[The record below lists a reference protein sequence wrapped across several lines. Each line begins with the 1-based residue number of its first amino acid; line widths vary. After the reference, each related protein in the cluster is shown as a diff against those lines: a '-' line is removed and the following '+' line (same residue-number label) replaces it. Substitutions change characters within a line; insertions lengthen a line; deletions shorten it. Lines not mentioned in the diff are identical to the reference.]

1 MAIELYKHNKKAYSN
16 VLEHFETTNRTC
28 VVHATGTGKSFISL
42 KWLEDNKD
50 RRCLFLAPTNAII
63 DQFKTHIEDN
73 GLSLSDFPNLEFEL
87 YTNVNN
93 RIADNKYDCIVMDEF
108 HRCGAKEWS
117 KGINK
122 LLDNNEDAKV
132 LGLSATPIRYLD
144 DNRNMAD
151 EIFNGN
157 IASEI
162 SIAEAI
168 AMGILQAPTYIT
180 SIYSFDNEIDKIQN
194 QIDKYKNKEEKKEL
208 QKKLDEAKNMLEK
221 SRGLSEVFEK
231 YIKNDKGKYIVFCK
245 DKPHMELMEE
255 KSNEWFKNINKIK
268 VNDVYYEKGRELN
281 KYEIDS
287 FENNERDELKL
298 LFAIEMLNEGV
309 HVKSIDGVIMFRP
322 TVSPIIY
329 FQQLGRALSVGH
341 NEHPIVFDVVNNYEC
356 LDQIHTL
363 KDEVEKIIDKAI
375 DDINNGIVPFDGYVD
390 VDSYKFKNILNGFN
404 IIDCNTD
411 IKQILDKLDVDSQFT
426 FEDWYK
432 LAKAYSESHNGSLE
446 VPSRFKTFDGVNEIT
461 EDDPRYKDAPNL
473 GAKVVD
479 WRGIYNGTRK
489 GALTQEQIDLLTGIG
504 MRWEKLEKM
513 TFEDWYKLA
522 KAYSESH
529 NGSLEIPKPFK
540 TFDGVNEITEDDPR
554 YKDAPDLRAKVVN
567 WRSIYNGTQKGTLTQ
582 EQIDLLTGIG
592 MRLEKLEKMTFE
604 GWYKLAKAYSE
615 SHNGSLEIPKRFKTF
630 DGVNEITEDDPRY
643 KDAPAL
649 GAKVVDW
656 RGIYNGTQKGTLTQ
670 EQIDLL
676 TRIGMRW
683 EKLEKM
689 TFEDWYKLAKA
700 YSESHNSSLEI
711 PKHFKTFDG
720 VNEITEDD
728 PRYKD
733 APDLGAKVVNW
744 RGIYN
749 GTRNGTLTQEQIDL
763 LIRIGMRLEKLE
775 KMTFEDWYKL
785 AKAYSEHHNGSLEIP
800 NHFKTFDGVNEITE
814 DDPRYKDAPD
824 LGAKVV
830 NWRGIYNGT
839 SNGTLTQ
846 EQIDLLIGIG
856 MRFENKKISFED
868 WYKLAKAYSESHNGS
883 LEIPKPFKTFDGV
896 NEITE
901 DDPRYKNAPDLG
913 AKIVNWRGAY
923 NGTTNGILTF
933 ERIKMLEDI
942 GIVWFTDKNND
953 KLQSQIIDEKNKLK
967 KQKEILNRFNSLLN
981 NYDGESL
988 PSKEDM
994 NDDFIDQLNR
1004 KK

>member
-50 RRCLFLAPTNAII
+50 KRCLFLAPTHAII

-281 KYEIDS
+281 KYAIDS

-298 LFAIEMLNEGV
+298 LFSIEMLNEGV

-363 KDEVEKIIDKAI
+363 KNEVEKIIDKAI

-411 IKQILDKLDVDSQFT
+411 IKQILDKLDDDSQFT

-461 EDDPRYKDAPNL
+461 EDDPRYKDAPDL
-473 GAKVVD
+473 GAKVVG
-479 WRGIYNGTRK
+479 WRGIYNGTR
-489 GALTQEQIDLLTGIG
+489 
-504 MRWEKLEKM
+504 
-513 TFEDWYKLA
+513 
-522 KAYSESH
+522 
-529 NGSLEIPKPFK
+529 
-540 TFDGVNEITEDDPR
+540 
-554 YKDAPDLRAKVVN
+554 
-567 WRSIYNGTQKGTLTQ
+567 
-582 EQIDLLTGIG
+582 
-592 MRLEKLEKMTFE
+592 
-604 GWYKLAKAYSE
+604 
-615 SHNGSLEIPKRFKTF
+615 
-630 DGVNEITEDDPRY
+630 
-643 KDAPAL
+643 
-649 GAKVVDW
+649 
-656 RGIYNGTQKGTLTQ
+656 KGTLTQ

-689 TFEDWYKLAKA
+689 TFEDWYKLVKA
-700 YSESHNSSLEI
+700 YSESHNGSLEI

-733 APDLGAKVVNW
+733 APDLGAKVCSGW
-744 RGIYN
+744 RQIYN
-749 GTRNGTLTQEQIDL
+749 GT
-763 LIRIGMRLEKLE
+763 K
-775 KMTFEDWYKL
+775 K
-785 AKAYSEHHNGSLEIP
+785 
-800 NHFKTFDGVNEITE
+800 
-814 DDPRYKDAPD
+814 
-824 LGAKVV
+824 
-830 NWRGIYNGT
+830 
-839 SNGTLTQ
+839 GTLTQ

-856 MRFENKKISFED
+856 MRFENKQIPFED
-868 WYKLAKAYSESHNGS
+868 WYKLAKAYSELHNGS
-883 LEIPKPFKTFDGV
+883 LEIPRHFKTFDGV

-913 AKIVNWRGAY
+913 AKIANLRSAY
-923 NGTTNGILTF
+923 NGTTNEILTF

-942 GIVWFTDKNND
+942 GIVWFTDNKDD

-967 KQKEILNRFNSLLN
+967 KQKEIFNRFKSLLN

-988 PSKEDM
+988 PSKEEM
-994 NDDFIDQLNR
+994 NEDFTDQLNR